1 MDLIQTYNNFEKS
14 LDGFLNLTPLLDEI
28 RAIADDYRPAAM
40 MIAFVLLV
48 FGAMRGFLHCDIQRF
63 FQNLL
68 RMMILV
74 CLIGNT
80 NGLITLFQNAANG
93 LAAWP
98 VTRQLSLGAFKVN
111 FTTGQRP
118 VIEKLLEVLQEKTQS
133 SFTVQNKGSG
143 NSSPPGDNGGSSPFG
158 GINVIG
164 LAVNAGQTVKA
175 AAEQAADWVWDAAK
189 NVVWQVLFGVYLLS
203 LLLCKAV
210 IVLMAFLQGVLVVL
224 FGLYAPIGFAELS
237 IPSFKHKGQGFFLT
251 FVGLLCWPIGWSFV
265 NAVTLELFQALPAPQ
280 NQSYPTLIVAIVAS
294 VPILLWVFVGHVL
307 CPTFAQKIVIR
318 GGAAIQA
325 MAGAM
330 VGVMTL
336 GTANVYSG
344 LLRGGSKLGDYGL
357 NPKGRAA
364 PPAGSAGVSSFGNNV
379 SSSAAGDRDASQDRA
394 GEFELRSLSD
404 GAGKLGNQATES
416 SFANYLPGFAG
427 GEGGASRGGTG
438 RFERKSLWNGAR
450 QLGKTAIERAPEIG
464 ARMIDYAGE
473 VGKMVGD
480 EMAEAAGDPVSR
492 EYQLVKPFRSS
503 RFYGSS
509 RSRFKKDSSQR
520 ARHYLD

>member
-1 MDLIQTYNNFEKS
+1 
-14 LDGFLNLTPLLDEI
+14 
-28 RAIADDYRPAAM
+28 

-80 NGLITLFQNAANG
+80 NDLITLFQNAANG

-98 VTRQLSLGAFKVN
+98 VTRQISLGALKFN

-133 SFTVQNKGSG
+133 SVTVQNKGSAG
-143 NSSPPGDNGGSSPFG
+143 SAPPRDNGGNSAVG

-164 LAVNAGQTVKA
+164 LALNAGQTVKA
-175 AAEQAADWVWDAAK
+175 AAEQAADWLWDAAK

-280 NQSYPTLIVAIVAS
+280 NQSFPTLIAAIVAS

-307 CPTFAQKIVIR
+307 CPTFAQKVVIR

-330 VGVMTL
+330 VGVMAL
-336 GTANVYSG
+336 GTANAYSG
-344 LLRGGSKLGDYGL
+344 LIRGGASKLGGYGL
-357 NPKGRAA
+357 NPKGRGG
-364 PPAGSAGVSSFGNNV
+364 PPMGSAGVSSFGDNV
-379 SSSAAGDRDASQDRA
+379 PSFAAGDGGALRGRA
-394 GEFELRSLSD
+394 GEFELTSPSD
-404 GAGKLGNQATES
+404 GAGKLGNQTTES
-416 SFANYLPGFAG
+416 SFGNYLPSFAG
-427 GEGGASRGGTG
+427 GEGGASRGGAG
-438 RFERKSLWNGAR
+438 RFEWKNPWNSAGK
-450 QLGKTAIERAPEIG
+450 LGNRAIEIG
-464 ARMIDYAGE
+464 AGIIDHAGE
-473 VGKMVGD
+473 VGKMIGD

-503 RFYGSS
+503 RFYGSP
-509 RSRFKKDSSQR
+509 RNRFKKDSSQR